1 MIPGMNDARLHLSR
15 RTFGRLLG
23 AGAAL
28 AVAPPLAT
36 PLLAAEKAAPA
47 PVAEAVEQSIRLS
60 ANENPYGPSPAAYK
74 AMTDAFKL
82 SYRYPD
88 ASTDEAVGD
97 IARHHRIP
105 PTHVLLG
112 DGSAEILKLSASA
125 YAGNGRKLVM
135 ADPTFEAIAI
145 YAGTGTAS
153 IVKVPLDAA
162 YAHDLGKMAA
172 VPDASLIYICNPNN
186 PTASITPKVA
196 LHAFLENVPAKTM
209 VLVDEAYHHYAIT
222 PEYESVIPLVATHPN
237 LIVARTFS
245 KIYAMAGLRLGY
257 AVAQPAVVE
266 KLAMHG
272 TWDSINIMA
281 IAAGRASLADTKHVE
296 EGRKRNSATRAHV
309 VAELEKM
316 GHHTIP
322 SEANFIM
329 TGIGRDVRLVISR
342 MKQRGVEIGRLF
354 PSLPQ
359 HMRLTIGT
367 EEQMARFLRTFREV
381 MAA

>member
-1 MIPGMNDARLHLSR
+1 MNDSRIRLSR
-15 RTFGRLLG
+15 RSFAQLLG

-28 AVAPPLAT
+28 AAAPPLVK
-36 PLLAAEKAAPA
+36 PLFAAESVAPA
-47 PVAEAVEQSIRLS
+47 PAKAAAEQAIRLS

-74 AMTDAFKL
+74 AMTEAFRL

-97 IARHHRIP
+97 IARHHGIAP
-105 PTHVLLG
+105 NQVLLG

-125 YAGNGRKLVM
+125 FAGNGKKLVM

-153 IVKVPLDAA
+153 IVKVPLTAG
-162 YAHDLGKMAA
+162 YAHDLDKMAA
-172 VPDASLIYICNPNN
+172 VADASLIYVCNPNN
-186 PTASITPKVA
+186 PTASITPKAAVR
-196 LHAFLENVPAKTM
+196 AFLDKVPAKTM
-209 VLVDEAYHHYAIT
+209 VLVDEAYHHYVT
-222 PEYESVIPLVATHPN
+222 SPDYESVIPLVASYPN

-257 AVAQPAVVE
+257 AVAQSPVVD

-272 TWDSINIMA
+272 TWDSINVMA

-309 VAELEKM
+309 VAELEKL

-329 TGIGRDVRLVISR
+329 TDTGRDVRLVIAKMR
-342 MKQRGVEIGRLF
+342 ERGIEIGRLF
-354 PSLPQ
+354 PALPH

-367 EEQMARFLRTFREV
+367 EEQMARFLREFGSA
-381 MAA
+381 MA